1 MMTDLILDVG
11 NTRVKAALF
20 SGSRMVDRA
29 MWDETGDPGP
39 LLAFMAGRTIDHI
52 GIARSGRLEGGW
64 SEALRRIGDPSL
76 TWLTGASPSP
86 VRSAYRTPDT
96 LGVDRLANAVAG
108 AQLFPGRPTLAIDL
122 GTCVTYDLVD
132 TEGVYHGGIITPGFR
147 MRARAMH
154 EFTARLPEVF
164 PTEDAA
170 LIGTDTLS
178 SLASGTYHGLRAEL
192 KALIAEFRQ
201 QHERL
206 AVVLTGG
213 DAVRFARGLE
223 NGIFAHP
230 FLTLFGL
237 HALSLFDRP
246 AAGAPSS
253 RSRR

>member
-1 MMTDLILDVG
+1 MINDLILDVG
-11 NTRVKAALF
+11 NTRMKAALF
-20 SGSRMVDRA
+20 LGSRLVDHA
-29 MWDETGDPGP
+29 VWDDTGDPGP
-39 LLAFMAGRTIDHI
+39 LVAFIAGRTIDHL
-52 GIARSGRLEGGW
+52 GVAESGRLEGEW
-64 SEALRRIGDPSL
+64 MAVFRDIGVPAP
-76 TWLTGASPSP
+76 TFLTGASPSP
-86 VRSAYRTPDT
+86 VKNAYGTPDT

-108 AQLFPGRPTLAIDL
+108 AQLFPGRPILAIDL
-122 GTCVTYDLVD
+122 GTCLTYDLVD
-132 TEGVYHGGIITPGFR
+132 AGGVYQGGIISPGFR

-154 EFTARLPEVF
+154 EFTARLPEVM
-164 PTEDAA
+164 PLEVTA
-170 LIGTDTLS
+170 LIGPDTLS

-201 QHERL
+201 QHDGL

-246 AAGAPSS
+246 AAGASSS
-253 RSRR
+253 RSG